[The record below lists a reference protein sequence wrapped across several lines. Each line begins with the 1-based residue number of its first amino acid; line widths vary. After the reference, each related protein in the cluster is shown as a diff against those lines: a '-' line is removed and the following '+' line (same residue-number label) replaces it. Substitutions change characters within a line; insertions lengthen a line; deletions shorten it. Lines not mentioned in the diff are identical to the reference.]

1 MKTFFAASLFAVF
14 AGAALQAQSTQTT
27 QTTQTTETLRA
38 GWTFRPA
45 FTMGGAFDDNVLLVG
60 PGTAPDP
67 PSDYVTAVT
76 PAGTLDYLGK
86 YLQFTTGYQGS
97 LVFYQDL
104 SDLNS
109 LDQNARADVR
119 YRWTPRLTVFAGQ
132 TFASSPAT
140 DGIEFVGIPF
150 RRIGNRRF
158 ATTGGA
164 ELRLS
169 PATTLN
175 ATYNLRF
182 VDFEDDVVLAFSGGH
197 EHVAT
202 GILLRQLSPRFAL
215 GGDFG
220 WRRAVIINQPAPI
233 TIQHAMA
240 TAQYRISENVQISGS
255 AGLSHQG
262 HVVSQEPR
270 TGLAFRGEINARREY
285 FLVTAY
291 YERSMLPSFGFGG
304 TYQNEELA
312 GIIQGGFARNR
323 AYWQAGA
330 AWRDNDPLTLA
341 VLLPDEQSQRTVW
354 ITSRLGYRLS
364 PWLSVEGYY
373 TRANQDGWRTD
384 GMITRNR
391 FGFQVVTSKPLRL
404 AR

>member
-1 MKTFFAASLFAVF
+1 MEQTMKTLLAASLFAVV
-14 AGAALQAQSTQTT
+14 AAVTLEAQTT
-27 QTTQTTETLRA
+27 PQTTEPLRA
-38 GWTFRPA
+38 GWTFRPS
-45 FTMGGAFDDNVLLVG
+45 FTMGGAYDDNVLLVG
-60 PGTAPDP
+60 PGAGAEP

-86 YLQFTTGYQGS
+86 YLHLATGYRGS

-109 LDQNARADVR
+109 LDQNAHADVR
-119 YRWTPRLTVFAGQ
+119 YRWTPRLTVRAGQ

-140 DGIEFVGIPF
+140 DGIEFVGVPF

-158 ATTGGA
+158 LTTGGA

-169 PATTLN
+169 PTTTLN
-175 ATYNLRF
+175 ANYDLRF
-182 VDFEDDVVLAFSGGH
+182 VDFEDDVVLAFPGGH
-197 EHVAT
+197 EHVIT
-202 GILLRQLSPRFAL
+202 STLLHQLSPRFAL

-220 WRRAVIINQPAPI
+220 LRRTLIIDQPRPI
-233 TIQHAMA
+233 TIQYAMA
-240 TAQYRISENVQISGS
+240 TAQYRISENVQILGS
-255 AGLSHQG
+255 AGLNHQG
-262 HVVSQEPR
+262 QVVSQEPR
-270 TGLAFRGEINARREY
+270 TGLAFRGEISARRQY

-304 TYQNEELA
+304 VFQNEELA
-312 GIIQGGFARNR
+312 GTIQGSFARNR

-330 AWRDNDPLTLA
+330 AWRNADPLTLA
-341 VLLPDEQSQRTVW
+341 VVLPDELSRRTTW
-354 ITSRLGYRLS
+354 INSRLGYRLS
-364 PWLSVEGYY
+364 PWLSVEGFY
-373 TRANQDGWRTD
+373 TRANQHGT
-384 GMITRNR
+384 ITRDR

>member
-14 AGAALQAQSTQTT
+14 AAVTLQA
-27 QTTQTTETLRA
+27 QTTQTTEPLRA

-76 PAGTLDYLGK
+76 PAGTLNYLGK
-86 YLQFTTGYQGS
+86 YLQFTSGYQGS

-104 SDLNS
+104 SGLNS
-109 LDQNARADVR
+109 LDQNARADVS
-119 YRWTPRLTVFAGQ
+119 YRWTPRLTVRAGQ

-140 DGIEFVGIPF
+140 DGLEFVGIPF

-158 ATTGGA
+158 VTTGGA

-169 PATTLN
+169 PTTTLN
-175 ATYNLRF
+175 GAYSLRF
-182 VDFEDDVVLAFSGGH
+182 VDFEDDVVLAFPGGH

-202 GILLRQLSPRFAL
+202 GILLHQLSPRFAL

-220 WRRAVIINQPAPI
+220 WRRTLIIDQPIP
-233 TIQHAMA
+233 TNIQYAMG
-240 TAQYRISENVQISGS
+240 TAQYRISENVQIAGG

-262 HVVSQEPR
+262 QVISQEPR
-270 TGLAFRGEINARREY
+270 TGLAFRGEINARRQY
-285 FLVTAY
+285 FMVTAY

-304 TYQNEELA
+304 IFQNEELA
-312 GIIQGGFARNR
+312 GTIQGWFARNR

-330 AWRDNDPLTLA
+330 AWRDADPLTLA
-341 VLLPDEQSQRTVW
+341 VLLPDEQSRRSTW

-364 PWLSVEGYY
+364 PWLSVEGFY
-373 TRANQDGWRTD
+373 TRANQDGWSTD
-384 GMITRNR
+384 GTITRNR